1 MTEKRWLVGEGNDVA
16 NGGAAVGNAKCAAEA
31 LDEVEHKEMEQRR
44 IEMQALDLHLL
55 RLHER
60 SFGGWLTVSFRCAI
74 VPHVQT
80 ARHQPTRHF
89 LRDESVGASKSTL
102 RHLRRTTL
110 THPC

>member
-1 MTEKRWLVGEGNDVA
+1 M
-16 NGGAAVGNAKCAAEA
+16 AVRPVDNAECAAEA
-31 LDEVEHKEMEQRR
+31 PDEVEHKEKKQRR
-44 IEMQALDLHLL
+44 IEMQALDLNLL

-60 SFGGWLTVSFRCAI
+60 SFGGWLTVSFRCAV

-89 LRDESVGASKSTL
+89 LRDVSVGASKPT